1 MVGSKRSRLK
11 TAIGISAAL
20 CGITGAKVSW
30 AQDGSQQ
37 VQACAQAYE
46 DAQVQRNKGQ
56 LKSAQDQLRICV
68 QDECPDF
75 VRTDCA
81 LWLSE
86 VAAELPSVAFAA
98 VDGQGR
104 DLIEVKVSVDGQ
116 VVAESLDGRAIELDP
131 GQHHV
136 VFEYQGRKQ
145 EQTLLVRQG
154 EKNRVVQVKM
164 QAETDTDGD
173 GDGVLD
179 AADRCPTEPGDA
191 AHAGCNAP
199 PPPGGPPSNAPAA
212 GVSPLRL
219 GAYIGGGVGVLG
231 FAAAG
236 VFKIMLEGEEDDAE
250 KECEELGAQCTD
262 DVREG
267 LIDDTQQTANK
278 VTAGLIVGG
287 VGVAAGAVLFFL
299 SLQEDSQPARQESTA
314 LRFDIVPTTEGGLFS
329 VGGRF

>member
-11 TAIGISAAL
+11 TAIGLSAAL

-104 DLIEVKVSVDGQ
+104 
-116 VVAESLDGRAIELDP
+116 
-131 GQHHV
+131 
-136 VFEYQGRKQ
+136 
-145 EQTLLVRQG
+145 
-154 EKNRVVQVKM
+154 
-164 QAETDTDGD
+164 
-173 GDGVLD
+173 
-179 AADRCPTEPGDA
+179 
-191 AHAGCNAP
+191 
-199 PPPGGPPSNAPAA
+199 
-212 GVSPLRL
+212 
-219 GAYIGGGVGVLG
+219 
-231 FAAAG
+231 
-236 VFKIMLEGEEDDAE
+236 
-250 KECEELGAQCTD
+250 
-262 DVREG
+262 
-267 LIDDTQQTANK
+267 
-278 VTAGLIVGG
+278 
-287 VGVAAGAVLFFL
+287 
-299 SLQEDSQPARQESTA
+299 
-314 LRFDIVPTTEGGLFS
+314 
-329 VGGRF
+329 